1 MLRQEAIEQYQRA
14 QKMGQRYYRNAV
26 LHGKYPYPQVLDEI
40 FDESMNAG
48 QMEMGLVEIPTDQI
62 VGTKTAG
69 RKSTFAGNFMPMIPP
84 ETEFGAKWVQLCMA
98 HLGEAGIREP
108 IRCFEYLGRFYV
120 QEGNKRVSVLKSY
133 QASTIPGYVIRLIPA
148 YSQDLKI
155 QVYYEFMKYHQ
166 QTRLYQVNFTQLG
179 SCAKFQAALG
189 FEPDYVW
196 TDEDRK
202 TFLSRYSR
210 FKDFFRKQGGE
221 DLNIT
226 VCDAMLVWLRVY
238 SYRQLKEMTASEL
251 TKSLAGVW
259 GDVKLLV
266 QDTSIEINTE
276 PHLMEKGRLSNLFT
290 NKTHLKVAFFF
301 HADPKLSVFTRSHEL
316 GAQHVVEMMGENV
329 TVSCY
334 YNVKADESGEWIM
347 ERAVAEGAQV
357 LFATAPPLIGNCR
370 KVAAR
375 HPNLKILNCSL
386 SMPYTGVRTYYSRIY
401 EAKFIAGAVA
411 AAVSQ
416 DPVLGYV
423 ADYPIYGVPASINAF
438 ALGARM
444 VNPKIRVRVAWSCVP
459 GDPYEIFKAEGI
471 RTLTNRELPS
481 SEETN
486 WSRNQGTY
494 RVMEDGHIMGIA
506 SPAWNWGTFYEKIL
520 TTILTGAWDSL
531 GSGSKA
537 VGYWWGMNSGVSDIQ
552 LSPDLPDGVRTLA
565 GCLQRDVMDHSI
577 DPFRFTMRDQNGVL
591 RSDGEHWL
599 VPEEIMNMDWL
610 LDCVDGEIPA
620 FDTLKPEAKNVVR
633 VLGVYRDQ
641 IPPEIEG
648 VLL

>member
-620 FDTLKPEAKNVVR
+620 FETLKPEAKNVVR

>member
-1 MLRQEAIEQYQRA
+1 M
-14 QKMGQRYYRNAV
+14 
-26 LHGKYPYPQVLDEI
+26 
-40 FDESMNAG
+40 
-48 QMEMGLVEIPTDQI
+48 
-62 VGTKTAG
+62 
-69 RKSTFAGNFMPMIPP
+69 
-84 ETEFGAKWVQLCMA
+84 
-98 HLGEAGIREP
+98 
-108 IRCFEYLGRFYV
+108 
-120 QEGNKRVSVLKSY
+120 LKSY

-375 HPNLKILNCSL
+375 HPNLKILNCAL

-620 FDTLKPEAKNVVR
+620 FETLKPEAKNVVR